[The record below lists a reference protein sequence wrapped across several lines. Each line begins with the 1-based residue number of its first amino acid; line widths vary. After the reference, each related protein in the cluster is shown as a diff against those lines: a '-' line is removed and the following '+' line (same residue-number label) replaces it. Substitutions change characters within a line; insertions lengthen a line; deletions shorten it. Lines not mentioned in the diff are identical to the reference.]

1 MGAVASV
8 WKNGRYHTSINQT
21 KDEATMAEDNSA
33 PLAGAIRVDEG
44 SLRGHIDEAVR
55 SSVEETLNALLDA
68 EADAIC
74 GAQRYERSPERQD
87 TRAGH
92 YERKLETKA
101 GEVRLRVPKLR
112 SLPFETAIIERY
124 RRREASVEEALVEM
138 YLAGVSVRRV
148 EDITEALWGTRVSSG
163 TVSRLNQK
171 IYRHIEAWRNRAI
184 DGEFP
189 YVYLDGVILKRS
201 WAGEVR
207 NVSVLVAIGVGAD
220 GYRQILGVAEGQK
233 EDLEGWR
240 GFLRHLK
247 DRGLGTPRLI
257 ISDAC
262 RGLVEAV
269 NELYPDADWQRCVVH
284 FYRNVFSHVPNS
296 KVADVARMLKAIHAQ
311 EDRSAADT
319 KTREVVAKLR
329 TMKLPAAAELVET
342 KGHETLTYY
351 AFPTNHWRQLRT
363 NNPLERIIREIR
375 RRTRVVGAFPDGHSA
390 LMLVAARLR
399 HIASTK
405 WGRRRYMAMD
415 NLLNPARQEVAA

>member
-1 MGAVASV
+1 
-8 WKNGRYHTSINQT
+8 
-21 KDEATMAEDNSA
+21 MAEDTA
-33 PLAGAIRVDEG
+33 EGLKDAIRVDTAE
-44 SLRGHIDEAVR
+44 LRGHVDAVVR
-55 SSVEETLNALLDA
+55 SSVEETLNALLQA
-68 EADAIC
+68 EADQIC
-74 GAQRYERSPERQD
+74 KAGRYVRSPERVD

-101 GEVRLRVPKLR
+101 GAVVLKMPKLR

-124 RRREASVEEALVEM
+124 RRRESSVEEALVEM

-171 IYRHIEAWRNRAI
+171 IYRHIEAWRNRTI
-184 DGEFP
+184 EGEFP
-189 YVYLDGVILKRS
+189 YLFLDGVVLKRS

-207 NVSVLVAIGVGAD
+207 NVSVLVAIGVGVD
-220 GYRQILGVAEGQK
+220 GHRQILGVAEGQK

-247 DRGLGTPRLI
+247 ERGLAGVQLI

-262 RGLVEAV
+262 LGLVEAAA
-269 NELYPDADWQRCVVH
+269 ELFPDAQWQRCVVH
-284 FYRNVFSHVPNS
+284 FYRNVFSNAPKG

-311 EDRSAADT
+311 EDRRCAED
-319 KTREVVAKLR
+319 KVREVITKLR
-329 TMKLPAAAELVET
+329 AMRLTKAAELVEA
-342 KGHETLTYY
+342 KAHETLTYF
-351 AFPTNHWRQLRT
+351 AFPSNHWRQIKT

-405 WGRRRYMAMD
+405 WGKRRYLAMD
-415 NLLNPARQEVAA
+415 TLLNPLPEEVAA

>member
-1 MGAVASV
+1 MTDDTPAALGA
-8 WKNGRYHTSINQT
+8 
-21 KDEATMAEDNSA
+21 
-33 PLAGAIRVDEG
+33 LRVDEEK
-44 SLRGHIDEAVR
+44 LRGHVDEVVR
-55 SSVEETLNALLDA
+55 SSVEETLNGLLDA
-68 EADAIC
+68 EADHIC
-74 GAQRYERSPERQD
+74 RAQRYERSPERAD
-87 TRAGH
+87 SRAGH

-101 GEVRLRVPKLR
+101 GQVTLRVPKLR
-112 SLPFETAIIERY
+112 RLPFETAIIERY
-124 RRREASVEEALVEM
+124 KRRESSVEEALVEM

-171 IYRHIEAWRNRAI
+171 IYRHIEAWRSREI
-184 DGEFP
+184 TGEFP

-207 NVSVLVAIGVGAD
+207 NVSVLVAIGVASD
-220 GYRQILGVAEGQK
+220 GFRQILGVAEGEK

-247 DRGLGTPRLI
+247 DRGLSGVRLI

-269 NELYPDADWQRCVVH
+269 EEVFPQTDWQRCVVH
-284 FYRNVFSHVPNS
+284 FYRNVFSHVPNGRI
-296 KVADVARMLKAIHAQ
+296 AEVARMLKAIHIQ
-311 EDRSAADT
+311 EDRKAAE
-319 KTREVVAKLR
+319 KKASEIVTRLKA
-329 TMKLPAAAELVET
+329 MKLKAAAELIDQRV
-342 KGHETLTYY
+342 GETLSYY
-351 AFPTNHWRQLRT
+351 AFPPTHWRQIRT

-405 WGRRRYMAMD
+405 WGKRRYLVMD
-415 NLLNPARQEVAA
+415 ALLNPAKQEVAA

>member
-1 MGAVASV
+1 M
-8 WKNGRYHTSINQT
+8 IQT
-21 KDEATMAEDNSA
+21 TTEATMAEHTAEGLKD
-33 PLAGAIRVDEG
+33 AIRVDTAE
-44 SLRGHIDEAVR
+44 LRGHVDAVVR
-55 SSVEETLNALLDA
+55 SSVEETLNALLQA
-68 EADAIC
+68 EADQIC
-74 GAQRYERSPERQD
+74 KAGRYERSPERVD

-101 GEVRLRVPKLR
+101 GAVVLKMPKLR

-124 RRREASVEEALVEM
+124 RRRESSVEEALVEM

-171 IYRHIEAWRNRAI
+171 IYRHIEAWRNRKI
-184 DGEFP
+184 EDEFP
-189 YVYLDGVILKRS
+189 YVFLDGVVLKRS

-220 GYRQILGVAEGQK
+220 GHRQILGVAEGQK

-247 DRGLGTPRLI
+247 DRGLAGVQLI

-262 RGLVEAV
+262 IGLVEAAA
-269 NELYPDADWQRCVVH
+269 ELYPEAQWQRCVVH
-284 FYRNVFSHVPNS
+284 FYRNVFTNVPKG

-311 EDRSAADT
+311 EDRRSAED
-319 KTREVVAKLR
+319 KIREVIAKLR
-329 TMKLPAAAELVET
+329 AMRLTKAAELVEA
-342 KGHETLTYY
+342 KAHETLTYF
-351 AFPTNHWRQLRT
+351 AFPSNHWRQVKT

-405 WGRRRYMAMD
+405 WGKRRYLAMET
-415 NLLNPARQEVAA
+415 LLNPLPEEAAA

>member
-1 MGAVASV
+1 
-8 WKNGRYHTSINQT
+8 
-21 KDEATMAEDNSA
+21 MAEDTAEGLSD
-33 PLAGAIRVDEG
+33 AIRVDQVQ
-44 SLRGHIDEAVR
+44 LRGHIDAAVR
-55 SSVEETLNALLDA
+55 SSVEETLNALLQA
-68 EADAIC
+68 EAEQIC
-74 GAQRYERSPERQD
+74 GAARYERSPERMD

-101 GEVRLRVPKLR
+101 GEVTLKVPKLR

-124 RRREASVEEALVEM
+124 RRRESSVEEALVEM

-184 DGEFP
+184 EGEFP
-189 YVYLDGVILKRS
+189 YLFLDGVVLKRS

-207 NVSVLVAIGVGAD
+207 NVSVLVAIGVGND
-220 GYRQILGVAEGQK
+220 GHRQILGVAEGQK

-247 DRGLGTPRLI
+247 ERGLTGVQLM

-262 RGLVEAV
+262 LGLVEAAA
-269 NELYPDADWQRCVVH
+269 ELFPDAQWQRCVVH
-284 FYRNVFSHVPNS
+284 FYRNVFSQVPKG

-311 EDRSAADT
+311 EDRHSAAN
-319 KTREVVAKLR
+319 KIREVIAKLKAMR
-329 TMKLPAAAELVET
+329 LSNAAEMVEA
-342 KGHETLTYY
+342 KAHETLTYF
-351 AFPTNHWRQLRT
+351 AFPSNHWRQIKT

-405 WGRRRYMAMD
+405 WGKRRYLAMET
-415 NLLNPARQEVAA
+415 LLHPLPEEAAA

>member
-1 MGAVASV
+1 GALQV
-8 WKNGRYHTSINQT
+8 
-21 KDEATMAEDNSA
+21 DEAK
-33 PLAGAIRVDEG
+33 
-44 SLRGHIDEAVR
+44 LRGHVDEVVR
-55 SSVEETLNALLDA
+55 SSVEETLNGLLDA
-68 EADAIC
+68 EADQIC
-74 GAQRYERSPERQD
+74 RAQRYERSPERID
-87 TRAGH
+87 GRAGH

-101 GEVRLRVPKLR
+101 GEVTLRVPKLR
-112 SLPFETAIIERY
+112 RLPFETAIVERY
-124 RRREASVEEALVEM
+124 KRRESSVEEALVEM

-171 IYRHIEAWRNRAI
+171 IYRHIEAWRSREI
-184 DGEFP
+184 TGEFP

-207 NVSVLVAIGVGAD
+207 NVSVLVAIGVASD
-220 GYRQILGVAEGQK
+220 GFRQILGVAEGEK

-247 DRGLGTPRLI
+247 DRGLSGVRLI

-269 NELYPDADWQRCVVH
+269 EEVFPQTDWQRCVVH
-284 FYRNVFSHVPNS
+284 FYRNVFSHVPNGRI
-296 KVADVARMLKAIHAQ
+296 AEVARMLKAIHIQ
-311 EDRSAADT
+311 EDRKAAE
-319 KTREVVAKLR
+319 KKASEIVTRLKA
-329 TMKLPAAAELVET
+329 MKLKAAAELIDQRV
-342 KGHETLTYY
+342 GETLSYY
-351 AFPTNHWRQLRT
+351 AFPPTHWRQIRT

-405 WGRRRYMAMD
+405 WGKRRYLVMEP
-415 NLLNPARQEVAA
+415 LLNPVKREEAAA

>member
-1 MGAVASV
+1 
-8 WKNGRYHTSINQT
+8 
-21 KDEATMAEDNSA
+21 MAEDTA
-33 PLAGAIRVDEG
+33 EGLKDAIRVNDG
-44 SLRGHIDEAVR
+44 QLRGHIDEVVR
-55 SSVEETLNALLDA
+55 SSVEETLNALLQA
-68 EADAIC
+68 EADQIC
-74 GAQRYERSPERQD
+74 KAGRYQRSLERVD

-101 GEVRLRVPKLR
+101 GAVVLKMPKLR

-124 RRREASVEEALVEM
+124 RRRESSVEEALVEM

-184 DGEFP
+184 EGEFP
-189 YVYLDGVILKRS
+189 YLFLDGVVLKRS

-207 NVSVLVAIGVGAD
+207 NVSVLVAIGVGSD
-220 GYRQILGVAEGQK
+220 GHRQILGVAEGQK
-233 EDLEGWR
+233 EDVEGWR

-247 DRGLGTPRLI
+247 DRGLAGVQLI

-262 RGLVEAV
+262 MGLVEAAA
-269 NELYPDADWQRCVVH
+269 ELFPDAQWQRCVVH
-284 FYRNVFSHVPNS
+284 FYRNVFSQVPKG
-296 KVADVARMLKAIHAQ
+296 KVAEVARMLKAIHAQ
-311 EDRSAADT
+311 EDRRSAED
-319 KTREVVAKLR
+319 KVREVIAKLR
-329 TMKLPAAAELVET
+329 AMRLPKAAELVEA
-342 KGHETLTYY
+342 KMHETLTYF
-351 AFPTNHWRQLRT
+351 AFPSNHWRQVKT

-405 WGRRRYMAMD
+405 WGKRRYLAMET
-415 NLLNPARQEVAA
+415 LLNPLPEEAAA

>member
-1 MGAVASV
+1 MTDDTPAALGA
-8 WKNGRYHTSINQT
+8 
-21 KDEATMAEDNSA
+21 
-33 PLAGAIRVDEG
+33 LRVDEG
-44 SLRGHIDEAVR
+44 KLKSHVDEVVR
-55 SSVEETLNALLDA
+55 SSVEETLNGLLDE
-68 EADAIC
+68 EADRIC
-74 GAQRYERSPERQD
+74 RAQRYEHSPERLD

-101 GEVRLRVPKLR
+101 GEVTLRMPKLR
-112 SLPFETAIIERY
+112 RLPFETAIIERY

-171 IYRHIEAWRNRAI
+171 IYRHIEAWRNREI
-184 DGEFP
+184 VGEHP

-207 NVSVLVAIGVGAD
+207 NVSVLVAIGIGTD
-220 GYRQILGVAEGQK
+220 GFREILGVAEGEK

-247 DRGLGTPRLI
+247 DRGLKGVRLI

-262 RGLVEAV
+262 RGLVEAASEV
-269 NELYPDADWQRCVVH
+269 FPNTDWQRCVVH
-284 FYRNVFSHVPNS
+284 FYRNVFSHVPNG
-296 KVADVARMLKAIHAQ
+296 KMAEVARMLKAIHAQ
-311 EDRSAADT
+311 EDLREAQRKAAEIV
-319 KTREVVAKLR
+319 KRLKE
-329 TMKLPAAAELVET
+329 MKLKSAAELVEQ
-342 KGHETLTYY
+342 KVAETLCYY
-351 AFPTNHWRQLRT
+351 RYPSTHWRQIRT

-405 WGRRRYMAMD
+405 WGKRRYMLMEP
-415 NLLNPARQEVAA
+415 LLNPAKQEAAA

>member
-1 MGAVASV
+1 
-8 WKNGRYHTSINQT
+8 
-21 KDEATMAEDNSA
+21 
-33 PLAGAIRVDEG
+33 
-44 SLRGHIDEAVR
+44 
-55 SSVEETLNALLDA
+55 VEETLNALLDA
-68 EADAIC
+68 EADQIC
-74 GAQRYERSPERQD
+74 RAQRYERSADRRD

-101 GEVRLRVPKLR
+101 GEVKLRVPKLR

-171 IYRHIEAWRNRAI
+171 IYRHIEAWRNRTI
-184 DGEFP
+184 EGEFP
-189 YVYLDGVILKRS
+189 YVYLDGVVLKRS

-220 GYRQILGVAEGQK
+220 GYRQILGVAEGEK

-247 DRGLGTPRLI
+247 DRGLTTPRLI

-262 RGLVEAV
+262 RGLVEAAHD
-269 NELYPDADWQRCVVH
+269 LYPEARWQRCVVH

-311 EDRSAADT
+311 EDRSSADA
-319 KTREVVAKLR
+319 KTREVVTKLR
-329 TMKLPAAAELVET
+329 AMKLPAAAELLET

-405 WGRRRYMAMD
+405 WGRRRYMAME